1 MLADSIALLESKDPI
16 IPAKGTYV
24 IMHYLESQLIPLIE
38 KKKKQMEKEN
48 MDMEVDVETFKN
60 VLQLKCGSS
69 SNKVDNIEELVKLI
83 RLACAR
89 NLARALIIENTVIP
103 SYETFC

>member
-1 MLADSIALLESKDPI
+1 
-16 IPAKGTYV
+16 
-24 IMHYLESQLIPLIE
+24 MHYLESQLIPLIE

-48 MDMEVDVETFKN
+48 QDMEVDVETFRN
-60 VLQLKCGSS
+60 VLQLKCGKS

-89 NLARALIIENTVIP
+89 NLARSLIIENTVIP